1 MMIRESAAHALPE
14 PDFGQRAGEF
24 GNVLRRDWL
33 TEKILSGLR
42 LNERQVKVVEFLRLR
57 QSFSNRDYRQL
68 TGANDRTALRDL
80 AELMEKKLLVRRGST
95 GRGAFYVLTGKLDIN
110 PTNPTSPSK
119 MATIQTARA
128 TARRDRA
135 GNVPPR
141 PTPRKKKG
149 SGK

>member
-24 GNVLRRDWL
+24 GIVFGRDWL

-42 LNERQVKVVEFLRLR
+42 LNERQVKAVEFLRLH
-57 QSFSNRDYRQL
+57 QSISNRDYRQL

-95 GRGAFYVLTGKLDIN
+95 GRAAFYVLAGKPDIN

-119 MATIQTARA
+119 MATTQTALA
-128 TARRDRA
+128 TARRNRA
-135 GNVPPR
+135 GNVPLR
-141 PTPRKKKG
+141 PSPGKKKG